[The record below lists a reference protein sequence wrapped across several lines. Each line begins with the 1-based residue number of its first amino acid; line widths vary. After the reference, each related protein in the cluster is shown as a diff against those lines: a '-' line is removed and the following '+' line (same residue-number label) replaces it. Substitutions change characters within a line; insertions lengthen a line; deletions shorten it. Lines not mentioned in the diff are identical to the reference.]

1 MNFERESGFTIQYC
15 IGVFTHSI
23 ASYFKNITKENNLP
37 TLQEKISKMVRIRSV
52 EFINIESN
60 KKKDNNNGI
69 DEIIQSD
76 KDLLIVQ
83 RKV

>member
-1 MNFERESGFTIQYC
+1 
-15 IGVFTHSI
+15 
-23 ASYFKNITKENNLP
+23 
-37 TLQEKISKMVRIRSV
+37 MVRIRSV

-60 KKKDNNNGI
+60 KEKDNNNGI